1 MKTTQE
7 SRSRQER
14 GAALITVLM
23 ISTLL
28 LATGGALVLV
38 TSLSTRTAIDE
49 TAEMQAYYSAETGL
63 QDTLNVLRGNV
74 NARGSMPANSK
85 ISFRNAISR
94 LTANV
99 NGDNGPDCKVNDPA
113 SICRLSGWLNYNYAS
128 SGNTPDRVALTAD
141 YSPLN
146 GLAYSVQVSDPD
158 QKPIASGEPD
168 RLLVRVNGYG
178 PKGAEK
184 HLELIVNRS
193 NFDYAPPAMLLM
205 RGAED
210 CSGLHF
216 SIGDSNPKD
225 YSGHDRAGSG
235 ILPTFGATCAV
246 DTATEV
252 AADDKNTVANPKAQT
267 FTNPSLPPWLRSA
280 DEARAFLAD
289 QKANAMDQNRYFTS
303 WDGYSGTAADPA
315 FTFVDGN
322 CVLDGGGGLLIVT
335 GNLTL
340 HGNPS
345 FEGLILVLGNGHVER
360 DGGGNGDIY
369 GAISVAKFPVNGNGG
384 FQAPYFDTAGGG
396 TSLMQYDSDAIRRAL
411 NVSGPRVMGVH
422 EQ

>member
-1 MKTTQE
+1 MKRIQDA
-7 SRSRQER
+7 RSTQER

-28 LATGGALVLV
+28 LVTGGALVLV
-38 TSLSTRTAIDE
+38 TSLSTRTVIDQ

-74 NARGSMPANSK
+74 NPRASMPGNTK
-85 ISFRNAISR
+85 ISFRNAIDR
-94 LTANV
+94 QTANV
-99 NGDNGPDCKVNDPA
+99 SGDQGPNCGNNNPA
-113 SICRLSGWLNYNYAS
+113 SVCRLSGWLNYNYTS
-128 SGNTPDRVALTAD
+128 SGNTPDRVALTAN

-158 QKPIASGEPD
+158 QKPLASGQPD
-168 RLLVRVNGYG
+168 RLLVRVQGYG

-184 HLELIVNRS
+184 HLELIVNRT
-193 NFDYAPPAMLLM
+193 NFAYAPPAMLLM
-205 RGAED
+205 RGSED
-210 CSGLHF
+210 CTGMHF
-216 SIGDSNPKD
+216 TIGDSNPKD
-225 YSGHDRAGSG
+225 YSGHDRASSG
-235 ILPTFGATCAV
+235 ILPAFGATCDP
-246 DTATEV
+246 DTASEI
-252 AADDKNTVANPKAQT
+252 AADDKGTVANPKAQT
-267 FTNPSLPPWLRSA
+267 VTNPNLPPWLRSA
-280 DEARAFLAD
+280 DEARAFLED
-289 QKANAMDQNRYFTS
+289 QKANAIDQNRYFTS

-315 FTFVDGN
+315 FTFVDGD

-345 FEGLILVLGNGHVER
+345 FEGLILVLGAGHVIR

-384 FQAPYFDTAGGG
+384 FQAPFFDTSGGG
-396 TSLMQYDSDAIRRAL
+396 TSLMQYDSNAIRRAL